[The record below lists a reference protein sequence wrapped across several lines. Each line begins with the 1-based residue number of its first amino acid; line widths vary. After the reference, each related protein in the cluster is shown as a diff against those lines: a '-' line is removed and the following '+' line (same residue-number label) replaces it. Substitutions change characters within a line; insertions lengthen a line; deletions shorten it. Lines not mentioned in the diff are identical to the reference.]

1 MVMIV
6 IAHLKANPS
15 HGYDSNYTKEG
26 EPNPWLWQSLP
37 TGKRTQSMVMI
48 VITHLKANLIHGYDS
63 HYPLEGDPN
72 PWLW

>member
-1 MVMIV
+1 
-6 IAHLKANPS
+6 
-15 HGYDSNYTKEG
+15 
-26 EPNPWLWQSLP
+26 
-37 TGKRTQSMVMI
+37 MVMI